1 MREVTFKAKISIP
14 DDATNEQIV
23 QYLLENL
30 SGVELKGNS
39 PLDGITFSAQVEE
52 WHIPPVIQEDDVIVE
67 IESFVN
73 VSGKEFLTYK
83 VNKKELVDALK
94 NNDGDEDEAIE
105 FLLDNKKMQFISRF
119 LNDDDTNQSTRSS
132 VDFSVPIDDLLES
145 QNNKI

>member
-30 SGVELKGNS
+30 SGVKQKGNS

-67 IESFVN
+67 IENLVS

-83 VNKKELVDALK
+83 VNEKELSDALK
-94 NNDGDEDEAIE
+94 NNDGDEDEALE

-119 LNDDDTNQSTRSS
+119 LDEDGVNQSTQSC
-132 VDFSVPIDDLLES
+132 VEFSVPIDDLL
-145 QNNKI
+145 